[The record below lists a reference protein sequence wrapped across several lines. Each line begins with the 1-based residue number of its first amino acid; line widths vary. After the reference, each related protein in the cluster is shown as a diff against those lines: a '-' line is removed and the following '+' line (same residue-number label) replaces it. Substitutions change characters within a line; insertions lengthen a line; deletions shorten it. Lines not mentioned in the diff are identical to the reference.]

1 MRFVVLTAVLD
12 RVVDKVMTSCS
23 TMLLLRR
30 LATRVWRRRPG
41 RRSYYISRG
50 IYIGQWKRDRFLF
63 E

>member
-1 MRFVVLTAVLD
+1 MRFVVLTAVLG
-12 RVVDKVMTSCS
+12 RVVNKVMTSCR

-30 LATRVWRRRPG
+30 LATRVSLRRPG
-41 RRSYYISRG
+41 RGSYYISRE